1 MKHDARNSYSA
12 NNVDPTVN
20 DIAISL
26 KSFNFDGDD
35 ENMTQTQTGTY
46 RTFATNYSSCT
57 NMSFS
62 KLLNGFRSDSQLH
75 KEMLAIL
82 AALTD
87 VIKERGGTQTSTEY
101 FLALME
107 TIEAAN
113 EETEIIASISLLNMG
128 IRTVSEAVLRM
139 KFSETAGLLMMHMQK
154 FVDTDNQNILKNV
167 MIPIFNQI
175 QSNRL
180 YNNIFFFLIEILRLL
195 VHCRC
200 CCVLKN
206 TLFGVC
212 HRLVIFSMQFL
223 HLQFIVD
230 QKFEKLHNMQLHQ
243 LYMVHVLCP
252 HHYQKN
258 R

>member
-1 MKHDARNSYSA
+1 MSAVMKHDARHSYSA

-20 DIAISL
+20 DIATSL
-26 KSFNFDGDD
+26 KSFNFNGDDDGD

-46 RTFATNYSSCT
+46 RTFASNYSSCT

-62 KLLNGFRSDSQLH
+62 KLLNGFRSDSPLH

-113 EETEIIASISLLNMG
+113 EDNEIIASISLLNMG

-139 KFSETAGLLMMHMQK
+139 KFSETASLLLMHMQR
-154 FVDTDNQNILKNV
+154 FLDTDNQNILKNV
-167 MIPIFNQI
+167 TQ
-175 QSNRL
+175 NRRKWSKTT
-180 YNNIFFFLIEILRLL
+180 II
-195 VHCRC
+195 
-200 CCVLKN
+200 
-206 TLFGVC
+206 T
-212 HRLVIFSMQFL
+212 IFSFVDYWCNVGIVTCTRTFRL
-223 HLQFIVD
+223 ESIINQFIV
-230 QKFEKLHNMQLHQ
+230 
-243 LYMVHVLCP
+243 
-252 HHYQKN
+252 
-258 R
+258 